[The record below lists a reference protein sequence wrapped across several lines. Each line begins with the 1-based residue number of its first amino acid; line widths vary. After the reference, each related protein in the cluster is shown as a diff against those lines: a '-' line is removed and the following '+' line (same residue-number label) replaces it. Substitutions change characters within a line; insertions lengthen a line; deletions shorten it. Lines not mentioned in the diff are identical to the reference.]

1 MAGGQGR
8 AAPQLL
14 LCHLAEAEQLPPSG
28 SRRHPLIIQA
38 ALLDWG
44 WATLPPLPCGPNS
57 RAESVQGHPWGGA
70 PGSGSSSLAPWV
82 TRWTAGGKA
91 ETEQSMGSRRQPRKK
106 LVHGVWGVE
115 GSVGKDRGRRGG
127 RELDDGRSRAPF
139 PSCRSRAAVY
149 AGGSISSS
157 ATGWVMTPAP
167 NHSREQS

>member
-82 TRWTAGGKA
+82 TRWTAGGKQR
-91 ETEQSMGSRRQPRKK
+91 QSRAWAPGGSPGRNWYMGYGAWRE
-106 LVHGVWGVE
+106 VWERTVE
-115 GSVGKDRGRRGG
+115 GEVAVNWMMADPGPLFLPADLGLLSM
-127 RELDDGRSRAPF
+127 REAPF
-139 PSCRSRAAVY
+139 LHLPP
-149 AGGSISSS
+149 AG
-157 ATGWVMTPAP
+157 
-167 NHSREQS
+167 